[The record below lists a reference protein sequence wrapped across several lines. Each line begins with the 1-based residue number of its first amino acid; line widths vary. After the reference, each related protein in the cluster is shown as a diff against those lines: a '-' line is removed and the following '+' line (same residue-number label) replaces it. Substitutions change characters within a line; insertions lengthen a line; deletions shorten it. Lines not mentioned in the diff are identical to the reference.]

1 MAYKILTT
9 GDAIISLDQLK
20 KHAYVQGN
28 EEDDLLS
35 LYIDAACERFGLMT
49 GFVIPETEF
58 LLTASSFNGLKIY
71 RGPIIEIQE
80 VKYTDAQGQE
90 QTIDPELVHF
100 SDERPSTIVCK
111 TGWPTTSGMPGSVRI
126 KFKAGHGED
135 EILPK
140 LVKWAILT
148 MAATYY
154 ENREEV
160 VTGITVS
167 SIPNSAQMV
176 IDSYSI
182 VEA

>member
-9 GDAIISLDQLK
+9 GDSPIVLDQLK
-20 KHAYVQGN
+20 AHTYIQGN
-28 EEDDLLS
+28 EEDDLLT

-49 GFVIPETEF
+49 GFIIPETEF

-90 QTIDPELVHF
+90 QTIAPELVHF
-100 SDERPSTIVCK
+100 SDERPSTIVCEN
-111 TGWPTTSGMPGSVRI
+111 GFPNTSGMPGSVRI

-135 EILPK
+135 DKLPK
-140 LVKWAILT
+140 LVKWAVLT

-160 VTGITVS
+160 VTGTIVS
-167 SIPNSAQMV
+167 PIPNSSQMV

-182 VEA
+182 IEA